1 MSLERRDTKKA
12 AMSSGGAADRISA
25 LPDELLHHVL
35 SFLPAHEV
43 VWTCLL
49 GRRWRNLWRSAPALR
64 VTGVKGCYNSGWF
77 VNFVHTLLLL
87 RDSRAQLDSFEID
100 LDERD
105 FDFEEFLPENDDHVN
120 TWFRH
125 AVMCGPRVLLALRT
139 THGVF
144 TDSDDYCTLQL
155 LNVPLASHHLT
166 RLELKQM
173 YVYGRTLDFSGCPA
187 LVSLRLDG
195 CDIDGNIS
203 SPFLKHLSI
212 VSSYFQTDPFRA
224 RICLPGLVSLEL
236 IGVLRRAPVLESS
249 MPLLVSAIVRLH
261 SGCHDSCSKND
272 FGNCGNRQ
280 CYGCHN
286 SQGAADDRRG
296 ESVLLKGLSEVAEL
310 ELSADSKL
318 VCLLQ
323 LLSFPKPDPG

>member
-1 MSLERRDTKKA
+1 MA
-12 AMSSGGAADRISA
+12 SGRGDHISA
-25 LPDELLHHVL
+25 LPDELLHRVL

-64 VTGVKGCYNSGWF
+64 VTGVKGCYNSEWF

-87 RDSRAQLDSFEID
+87 RDSRVHLDSFEID

-105 FDFEEFLPENDDHVN
+105 FDFEAFLPENDDHVN

-173 YVYGRTLDFSGCPA
+173 Y
-187 LVSLRLDG
+187 
-195 CDIDGNIS
+195 N
-203 SPFLKHLSI
+203 
-212 VSSYFQTDPFRA
+212 
-224 RICLPGLVSLEL
+224 
-236 IGVLRRAPVLESS
+236 
-249 MPLLVSAIVRLH
+249 
-261 SGCHDSCSKND
+261 
-272 FGNCGNRQ
+272 
-280 CYGCHN
+280 
-286 SQGAADDRRG
+286 RG
-296 ESVLLKGLSEVAEL
+296 ELMEPSEAIHDRPPGTQGMGVGLI
-310 ELSADSKL
+310 
-318 VCLLQ
+318 
-323 LLSFPKPDPG
+323 FPPVVGPRGIA

>member
-1 MSLERRDTKKA
+1 MT
-12 AMSSGGAADRISA
+12 SGGAADRISA

-49 GRRWRNLWRSAPALR
+49 GRRWRNLWRSAPAR
-64 VTGVKGCYNSGWF
+64 VTGVKGCYNSEWF

-87 RDSRAQLDSFEID
+87 RDPRAQLDSFEID

-105 FDFEEFLPENDDHVN
+105 FDFEAFLPENDDHVN

-166 RLELKQM
+166 RLELKQ
-173 YVYGRTLDFSGCPA
+173 
-187 LVSLRLDG
+187 
-195 CDIDGNIS
+195 I
-203 SPFLKHLSI
+203 
-212 VSSYFQTDPFRA
+212 
-224 RICLPGLVSLEL
+224 
-236 IGVLRRAPVLESS
+236 
-249 MPLLVSAIVRLH
+249 
-261 SGCHDSCSKND
+261 KND
-272 FGNCGNRQ
+272 FGDCGNRQ

-286 SQGAADDRRG
+286 SQGGADDRRG

-318 VCLLQ
+318 YS
-323 LLSFPKPDPG
+323 LLS